1 MPTRLWLATLETLR
15 FAWSPRLDFTSFF
28 RSSRFLPICIAPATP
43 AAGFSMSD
51 ALEFDDDDQTRP
63 LKAPVGDIL
72 MYVLRRWWSQPH
84 YLLPFI
90 GIYLLAVSC
99 DLSLPVV
106 SGAMVQALSAGPGAA
121 NAQVL
126 TTYTLFALV
135 AFGFYFFR
143 NTSVRFWIPLAA
155 RNMKSIVDDGF
166 RDVQRF
172 SSDWH
177 ANNFAGATVRRV
189 SRAMNAYD
197 TVSDTL
203 VWSVLPATIV
213 LSGVTVMTAM
223 RWPMIGLFVGASIV
237 MLLLLNWWTWTL
249 YLKKDFSVTN
259 VADTRIGASLAD
271 AVGANASVKAFGA
284 EEREQARLGA
294 VTADWRVKAL
304 KLWYKSTNA
313 WIYQN
318 LTLFI
323 LQAGL
328 LGLVVREWMAG
339 RASPGDAAFAITSFF
354 LMSGYLRT
362 LGESIRTL
370 QKGFADIAD
379 VVAYSKQAS
388 EIVDAPNAP
397 AFARGAG
404 EIRFERVTFR
414 YKGQPEPIYNDFSLD
429 IRPGETV
436 ALVGPTG
443 SGKSTFVKLVQRLY
457 DVNEGAIRIDGQD
470 VRGVTQASLRQAI
483 ALVPQD
489 PALFHRSLREN
500 IAYARPD
507 APMSEIIL
515 AAERARAHDFIAR
528 LPKQYE
534 TEVGERGVKLSGGER
549 QRVALARAFLAD
561 APILILDEATSSL
574 DVETERDIQAAMAEL
589 KRGRTT
595 IVIAHRLSTVREA
608 DRILVFEGGRIVEQG
623 RHADLVAGSGLYA
636 RLNALAQGDHLRDEA
651 A

>member
-1 MPTRLWLATLETLR
+1 M
-15 FAWSPRLDFTSFF
+15 SFE
-28 RSSRFLPICIAPATP
+28 A
-43 AAGFSMSD
+43 D
-51 ALEFDDDDQTRP
+51 EDEFGP
-63 LKAPVGDIL
+63 LKAPLGDVVA
-72 MYVLRRWWSQPH
+72 YVVKRWMSQPH
-84 YLLPFI
+84 YFFAFLSL
-90 GIYLLAVSC
+90 YVLAVSC
-99 DLSLPVV
+99 DLALPVV
-106 SGAMVQALSAGPGAA
+106 SGAMVQALSAGPGLG
-121 NAQVL
+121 NAHVL
-126 TTYTLFALV
+126 TTYGLFAAV

-155 RNMKSIVDDGF
+155 RNMRNIVDDGF
-166 RDVQRF
+166 KDVQRF
-172 SSDWH
+172 SADWH

-197 TVSDTL
+197 TISDTL
-203 VWSVLPATIV
+203 VWSILPASIV
-213 LSGVTVMTAM
+213 LSGVTVMTAL
-223 RWPMIGLFVGASIV
+223 RWPMIGAFVGLSIV
-237 MLLLLNWWTWTL
+237 VLLAINWWMWTY
-249 YLKKDFSVTN
+249 YLRKDFAETN

-271 AVGANASVKAFGA
+271 AVGANASVKSFGA
-284 EEREQARLGA
+284 EKREEARLSA
-294 VTADWRVKAL
+294 VVEDWRKKAL
-304 KLWYKSTNA
+304 RLWYKATNS
-313 WIYQN
+313 WIWQN
-318 LTLFI
+318 LTLFA

-328 LGLVVREWMAG
+328 LGLVVREWIAG

-379 VVAYSKQAS
+379 VVAYSKQGS

-397 AFARGAG
+397 AFMPGAG
-404 EIRFERVTFR
+404 AITFDRVAFR
-414 YKGQPEPIYNDFSLD
+414 YASQREPIYSDFSLE

-457 DVNEGAIRIDGQD
+457 DVSAGAILIDGQD
-470 VRGVTQASLRQAI
+470 VRAVTQASLRRGI

-500 IAYARPD
+500 IAYAKPD
-507 APMSEIIL
+507 APMAEIIA
-515 AAERARAHDFIAR
+515 AAERARAHEFISR
-528 LPKQYE
+528 LPVGYE

-574 DVETERDIQAAMAEL
+574 DVQTEREVQAAMAEL
-589 KRGRTT
+589 KLGRTT

-623 RHADLVAGSGLYA
+623 RHAELIAGHGLYA
-636 RLNALAQGDHLRDEA
+636 RLNALARGDFLDEA